1 MCVCFDV
8 QFLQLG
14 KGPDGHRKLLEI
26 VVVQV
31 PGDNGEGQSR
41 KKEREGKIERQRY

>member
-8 QFLQLG
+8 QFLQLSEC
-14 KGPDGHRKLLEI
+14 PDGHRKLLEI

-31 PGDNGEGQSR
+31 PGDDGEGESR
-41 KKEREGKIERQRY
+41 KKERKGKMERKRY